1 MKGVA
6 FAAVGAEPKVVDD
19 LEVPTP
25 GPGQVLVKSLW
36 TAINPV
42 YVYLSS
48 KSYEN
53 SIEAALI
60 FCCEDVPYRRKHSLP
75 H

>member
-19 LEVPTP
+19 LPVPVP
-25 GPGQVLVKSLW
+25 GPDQVLVKSIW

-42 YVYLSS
+42 
-48 KSYEN
+48 
-53 SIEAALI
+53 
-60 FCCEDVPYRRKHSLP
+60 
-75 H
+75 